1 MKRQHSNLAM
11 RAVLALVLVF
21 AGIGCAVEKKD
32 YSAFKAHR
40 PKSILVLPALNESTS
55 MDATYG
61 HLSTVTSPLSEMGYY
76 VFPVA
81 VVDQLMKEN
90 GMPTPGEMHQISLK
104 KAEQIFGADAVLF
117 IKIKQYG
124 SKYIVLS
131 SVTIVSLEAR
141 LVDTR
146 TGTLLWEHKAVA
158 QQASGNSDN
167 IIATMI
173 VAAAS
178 QIVKSKTDY
187 AHLLCPMANQLLL
200 GMPGHGL
207 LLGPRHPLHGKDV
220 SSQ

>member
-1 MKRQHSNLAM
+1 M
-11 RAVLALVLVF
+11 RALMTILLVF

-40 PKSILVLPALNESTS
+40 PKSILVLPAINESTS
-55 MDATYG
+55 MEATYG
-61 HLSTVTSPLSEMGYY
+61 HLSTVTFPLAEMGYY

-90 GMPTPGEMHQISLK
+90 GMPTSGEMHQISLK

-117 IKIKQYG
+117 LRIKQYG
-124 SKYIVLS
+124 SKYVVLS

-158 QQASGNSDN
+158 QQASNSSDN

-173 VAAAS
+173 IAAAS

-187 AHLLCPMANQLLL
+187 AHLLCPMANQLLF
-200 GMPGHGL
+200 GIPGQGL
-207 LLGPRHPLHGKDV
+207 LPGPRHPLHGKDL